1 LLCWEQKSIYK
12 NGIARII
19 VSRKF
24 AWRFA
29 GCIMC
34 EIFVKADPGLY
45 ESKAR
50 SLRLHGVVTS
60 IRLEKLFWLT
70 LQEIAERDGMNTNQL
85 ITRLYDE
92 LIEYRGHIDN
102 FSSFLRV
109 CCLRYTSLMVERD
122 ISTNKNLPLA
132 GVRESQPEMTRF
144 LI

>member
-1 LLCWEQKSIYK
+1 
-12 NGIARII
+12 
-19 VSRKF
+19 
-24 AWRFA
+24 
-29 GCIMC
+29 MC

-109 CCLRYTSLMVERD
+109 CCLRYTSLMVEGD
-122 ISTNKNLPLA
+122 ISTDKNLPLA
-132 GVRESQPEMTRF
+132 GVRESQQEMTRF